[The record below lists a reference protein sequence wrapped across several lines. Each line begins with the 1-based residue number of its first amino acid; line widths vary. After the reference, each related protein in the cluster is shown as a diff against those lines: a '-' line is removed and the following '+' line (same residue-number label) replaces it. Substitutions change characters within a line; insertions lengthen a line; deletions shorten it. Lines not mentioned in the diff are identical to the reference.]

1 MQIGPYQIHCLETG
15 KFRLDGGAMFG
26 VVPKALW
33 TRTNP
38 SDEQNRIEMAA
49 RVLFVLCGERKI
61 LVDMGI
67 GHKFPPKYREFFQ
80 LDYSNFTLKN
90 SLAQHQ
96 VHPEEITDVVLTHCH
111 FDHAAGATEYFGE
124 SLQPTFPG
132 AVYYLQR
139 KHWEWALHPS
149 EKDRGSF
156 LFFEENL
163 RPVEAA
169 GQLRLLDGPCELLPG
184 FYLEISNGHTT
195 AMQMIKVRD
204 QSTTLF
210 YCSDLLPTSSH
221 LPLPYIMSY
230 DLRPLTTLEEK
241 RGLLEKACAENWI
254 IVLEHDPVREAI
266 RIVKGEKHFEV
277 KETLKI

>member
-1 MQIGPYQIHCLETG
+1 MQIGPYQIHSLETG

-26 VVPKALW
+26 VVPKAIW
-33 TRTNP
+33 ARTNP

-49 RVLFVLCGERKI
+49 RVLLVLCGERKI
-61 LVDMGI
+61 LVDVGI
-67 GHKFPPKYREFFQ
+67 GHKFPSKQREFFQ
-80 LDYSNFTLKN
+80 LDYSHFTLKN

-111 FDHAAGATEYFGE
+111 FDHAAGATEYCGD
-124 SLQPTFPG
+124 SLQPAFPR

-163 RPVEAA
+163 RPIEAA

-184 FYLEISNGHTT
+184 FCLEISNGHTT
-195 AMQMIKVRD
+195 AMQMVKVQD

-210 YCSDLLPTSSH
+210 YCSDLLPTASH

-230 DLRPLTTLEEK
+230 DLHPLTTLEEK
-241 RGLLEKACAENWI
+241 RELLQKASAENWI
-254 IVLEHDPVREAI
+254 IALEHDPTREAI

-277 KETLKI
+277 KESLEI